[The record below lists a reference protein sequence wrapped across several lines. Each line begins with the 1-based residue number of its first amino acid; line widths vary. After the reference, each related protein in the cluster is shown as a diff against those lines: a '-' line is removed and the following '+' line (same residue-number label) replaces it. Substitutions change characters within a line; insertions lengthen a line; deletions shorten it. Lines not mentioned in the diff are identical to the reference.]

1 MKYNYSSCYTSRHK
15 TDLLLTEYDDKAFTE
30 QIFYPREEYNILTLP
45 FSSFFTQSFGE
56 NGAIYLAAL
65 VYAFF

>member
-1 MKYNYSSCYTSRHK
+1 MTS
-15 TDLLLTEYDDKAFTE
+15 
-30 QIFYPREEYNILTLP
+30 P

-65 VYAFF
+65 VYAFFKRVEFNSNNNMLQNHSYVRQT

>member
-1 MKYNYSSCYTSRHK
+1 MMIRLPQNKSFIQGKS
-15 TDLLLTEYDDKAFTE
+15 
-30 QIFYPREEYNILTLP
+30 YNILTLP

-65 VYAFF
+65 VYAFFKRAEFNSNNNMLQNHSYVRQT